1 MKEMT
6 LKRHALIRCA
16 FKKMLGTM
24 PVMRIYLELSEQF
37 GLSDETIRKILG
49 KKERF

>member
-6 LKRHALIRCA
+6 IKRHALIRRA

-24 PVMRIYLELSEQF
+24 PVMRIYLKLSEQF
-37 GLSDETIRKILG
+37 GLSDERIRKILG
-49 KKERF
+49 KKSSP